1 MLKLSKYI
9 LIALFSIISAT
20 VYAEAVVN
28 TETVANTQAAAKT
41 KDVASTEEGEAS
53 YYSDVLD
60 GRKTAS
66 GGIYDKTA
74 MTAAHHTL
82 KFGTKVKV
90 TYLET
95 GKSVIVVI
103 NDRIPGKT
111 KRTIDL
117 SRAAAE
123 ELGLIKAGHA
133 KVKLEIYVPEQSE

>member
-1 MLKLSKYI
+1 MLKLSRFI
-9 LIALFSIISAT
+9 LIALFSLMSTAAT
-20 VYAEAVVN
+20 AEAVVG
-28 TETVANTQAAAKT
+28 
-41 KDVASTEEGEAS
+41 TEEGEAS
-53 YYSDVLD
+53 YYSDKLD

-66 GGIYDKTA
+66 GGLYDKNA

-95 GKSVIVVI
+95 GKSVEVVI
-103 NDRIPGKT
+103 NDRIPSKT

-123 ELGLIKAGHA
+123 ELGLIKAGHG
-133 KVKLEIYVPEQSE
+133 KVKLEILAP

>member
-1 MLKLSKYI
+1 MKLSKYI
-9 LIALFSIISAT
+9 LIALFSLISAAAT
-20 VYAEAVVN
+20 AEAVV
-28 TETVANTQAAAKT
+28 
-41 KDVASTEEGEAS
+41 STEEGEAS
-53 YYSDVLD
+53 YYSDTLD
-60 GRKTAS
+60 GGKTAS
-66 GGIYDKTA
+66 GGTYDKTA

-90 TYLET
+90 TYPET

-123 ELGLIKAGHA
+123 ELGLIKAGHG
-133 KVKLEIYVPEQSE
+133 KVKLEILAP